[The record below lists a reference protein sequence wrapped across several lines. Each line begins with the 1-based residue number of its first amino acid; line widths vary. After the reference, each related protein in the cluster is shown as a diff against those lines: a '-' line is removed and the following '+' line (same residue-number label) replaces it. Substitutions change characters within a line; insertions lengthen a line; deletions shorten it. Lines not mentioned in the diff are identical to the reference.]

1 MIGFYRYNDTDMIMT
16 YISEF
21 GNYTQNTENTSGTIT
36 YPYIRFQSC
45 LLSKAH
51 SSYLYKILGANIAAG
66 YSSPYRYVPWIQGM
80 YYPNESVTDFT
91 TGEVRTVNE
100 AYLNFYTTSDTADA
114 AIGIYDSNAYYD
126 RSSTP
131 ANSKKGYIHSI
142 SIPIKGIGTT
152 YFKVVTPADVDEKI
166 AAAIDGALEEDY

>member
-1 MIGFYRYNDTDMIMT
+1 MLGFYRYNDTDMIMT

-21 GNYTQNTENTSGTIT
+21 GKYTQRTENTGGTAD
-36 YPYIRFQSC
+36 YPYIRFASC

-51 SSYLYKILGANIAAG
+51 SSYLYKILGANIAGG
-66 YSSPYRYVPWIQGM
+66 YSSPYLYRPWIQGE
-80 YYPNESVTDFT
+80 YLANQSVMDFT
-91 TGEVRTVNE
+91 TGETRVVNE

-114 AIGIYDSNAYYD
+114 TIGIYDSNAYYD
-126 RSSTP
+126 RTDTP
-131 ANSKKGYIHSI
+131 AKAKKGYIHSI
-142 SIPIKGIGTT
+142 SIPTKGTGTT